1 MRKGTGSPV
10 IDEIVKKDSLLV
22 YLLNVFGIL
31 LVGVVVSGKV
41 RKIAFEVWVRPRV
54 ATFFRFNKTL
64 SMTGRKLFSV
74 LTMAATVYERE
85 NVRRYSQSSDTLSL
99 LFDFF

>member
-31 LVGVVVSGKV
+31 LGRCGSGKV

-64 SMTGRKLFSV
+64 SMTGRKLFSG

>member
-1 MRKGTGSPV
+1 M
-10 IDEIVKKDSLLV
+10 
-22 YLLNVFGIL
+22 
-31 LVGVVVSGKV
+31 VVSGKV

-99 LFDFF
+99 LFDFFLNYNLLIAPRKKASFHLWHYQ